1 MTNRESYNQRFLEIK
16 RQIGNI
22 EVPISPI
29 LMNGEFNRLPDVLDI
44 DEKIIHAVTGN
55 WEGTK
60 HGLLVATDKKLIFL
74 SYGIFNSFEEI
85 IKYEK
90 IKSISQN
97 PGILYADISI
107 FTSEKTIVIKNV
119 TNNTN
124 ALSFCNKMDEILSG
138 SKKEESKPI
147 NSNQNS
153 EPEIDIMDQLKKL
166 GELREKGILTDQEF
180 TEQKKKLLDKL

>member
-1 MTNRESYNQRFLEIK
+1 MTNTEAYNQRLLEIK

-22 EVPISPI
+22 EVPVSPF
-29 LMNGEFNRLPDVLDI
+29 LMNGEFSRLPDVLDS

-55 WEGTK
+55 WEGRK
-60 HGLLVATDKKLIFL
+60 QGLLVATDKKLIFL
-74 SYGIFNSFEEI
+74 AYGIFNSFEEI
-85 IKYEK
+85 INYSV
-90 IKSISQN
+90 INSISCN
-97 PGILYADISI
+97 PGVFYADISI
-107 FTSEKTIVIKNV
+107 FTSEKNILIENV
-119 TNNTN
+119 NNKKN

-138 SKKEESKPI
+138 SKKGESKPI

-153 EPEIDIMDQLKKL
+153 EPDIMDQLKKL